1 MLSELRRIVTLPECI
16 AVGEIG
22 IDMATACD
30 CRQPYSRS
38 ACRMALLYSQMDLLY
53 VLLVLSMETKKA
65 VVLRCWEWL
74 NLCCR
79 RSRCLMEGH
88 LYHWNC
94 YTGSVSEAEEWLASL
109 PSFIFGISPKLFT
122 ERNVQDVARFIPL
135 ERMVLEMESP
145 YLAEYPME
153 TVGVVSEV
161 AKLRTWRIYCQECG
175 TPLRTLFFLLIHFPM
190 WKFTDYKYLD
200 VNVFCKYF
208 MYILFWN
215 LLV

>member
-53 VLLVLSMETKKA
+53 VLLVLSMKTKKA

-79 RSRCLMEGH
+79 RSRCLMKGH

-94 YTGSVSEAEEWLASL
+94 YTGSVTEAEEWLASL
-109 PSFIFGISPKLFT
+109 PSFIFGISPKLFI

-161 AKLRTWRIYCQECG
+161 AKLRTW
-175 TPLRTLFFLLIHFPM
+175 
-190 WKFTDYKYLD
+190 
-200 VNVFCKYF
+200 N
-208 MYILFWN
+208 
-215 LLV
+215 